1 MNIRKWFINKF
12 GGIILKE
19 KIELFEQARIAAEA
33 EGYLYRKERIRLVN
47 FDHQVEL
54 ERQALKR
61 QSEEYIRLVE
71 EENKK
76 DGRRMAY

>member
-33 EGYLYRKERIRLVN
+33 EGYLYRQERIRLVN
-47 FDHQVEL
+47 FDHRL
-54 ERQALKR
+54 EIERRALKE
-61 QSEEYIRLVE
+61 QSEVYIKLVE
-71 EENKK
+71 DLNSNYA
-76 DGRRMAY
+76 RRMPY